1 MSICSS
7 RPPLASARTKT
18 DTPPPALPGPVCIDM
33 AATCPAA
40 ISGWCDGPRIS
51 ATAGVLRAC
60 GLWWTDCAD
69 DGGEGEMVRVE
80 DNWMGTTSRAA
91 GLSNF
96 WSCPQ
101 DLSSLH
107 SRRSSWA
114 VPKQITCGITKRSH
128 PADLETVSFGGA
140 VVQSMPSAPCQTRTE
155 TVGTREE
162 KERGVRRGVTV
173 TICWWKRRRLAEPC
187 DIGDPGRGMGIG
199 DPGRGMGEGEAQR
212 GMGEAQHRSRAVS
225 AGELARD
232 GDWDEGACTAFNP
245 LWISSVYSW
254 MACGVERS
262 GDQTRQRSAPDSRFL
277 SHTMLTDNPAAHPLQ
292 LSPNNTRSQKT
303 SSKTAHSCFLC
314 ANVLH
319 LPLPLL
325 LLLPLRTQHQQP
337 ARQRKV
343 TARRHTLSSR
353 PR

>member
-114 VPKQITCGITKRSH
+114 VPKQIT
-128 PADLETVSFGGA
+128 
-140 VVQSMPSAPCQTRTE
+140 
-155 TVGTREE
+155 
-162 KERGVRRGVTV
+162 V

-254 MACGVERS
+254 MALAS
-262 GDQTRQRSAPDSRFL
+262 SARMSSIFL
-277 SHTMLTDNPAAHPLQ
+277 FLFSCSFLFRPCSLASSA
-292 LSPNNTRSQKT
+292 ST
-303 SSKTAHSCFLC
+303 SMNHSL
-314 ANVLH
+314 
-319 LPLPLL
+319 
-325 LLLPLRTQHQQP
+325 
-337 ARQRKV
+337 
-343 TARRHTLSSR
+343 
-353 PR
+353 